1 MFSSLAWSRATFV
14 FLLFSL
20 SSSGHA
26 REDSVFT
33 SSVTYCNPP
42 DTLLISRFEVAYFS
56 HNQSVSF
63 NVSAASVQPDV
74 NVTANLFLN
83 VYGMKPVNL
92 TLDFCNILGGALCPL
107 PQYNFTGADSITLPK
122 SLDVAS
128 RIPAI
133 AFKIPDLEG
142 YAQLSLTDATTGK
155 TRACVQA
162 TLANGWSTHQKAVEW
177 ATGGVAIAALLLSLG
192 VSALVVDAIPT
203 FRFLDLMSL
212 YQTIGTSALL
222 SLNYPSI
229 YRAFTLNFAWTLGLF
244 PTSESSPIQNSINR
258 MRHLTGGRLADS
270 SSGSAVQFV
279 NRRLSPYN
287 GVAAAS
293 TSLPLSDLFRREVVT
308 SYARRFSEFA
318 GVPTVASHLA
328 KRETIKG
335 EVQTVTSDSSNVL
348 QAGLPIYVNS
358 VNVSTSNAFMTAFF
372 CALMLFAVGLA
383 VLALGYGVSV
393 LLNRRRAQ
401 TQVQTEKSSEEPPF
415 DYLSFARSW
424 ILRLVLI
431 SCMPLLIF
439 IFYQW
444 TLKDSWLSIF
454 LSVLTLVALLA
465 AIGWPTF
472 TTLRLAKRRGGASE
486 LYAPDE
492 KHLLVNAPL
501 YAQYRVQR
509 YYFFLVTLVAMV
521 LRAIFIAFAK
531 NSAAAQIALIVTLEG
546 LVVISYIVLKPYPT
560 RGGDVYGTYLAI
572 VRLVCSGLM
581 IAFLPSLN
589 VSPIPRVVI
598 GAVIAVIFAVT
609 VLVVIFNFFLNF
621 FLLARSGF
629 RRAQNVSEDSDSS
642 SSSDRSNS
650 RSDGSLLEKGVA
662 SPQTSDSGI
671 DIAQTPVI
679 RPLNPT
685 PDHSTP
691 LDGSVLQ
698 PFPISPTGT
707 TVSTMEPPSLYSRD
721 SGTLTIGSV
730 LPRRWSFQLSHNNS
744 PAESSVHGF
753 GGSPRDG
760 ESMFYSGS
768 SPGNTPEGGDSYLS
782 SRRTSESNSPSAW
795 KPGSRPG
802 SSSSSGGHLTRS
814 SSNKVIQAYQQ
825 NHDRIP
831 EDSSS

>member
-1 MFSSLAWSRATFV
+1 MFSSLAWSRASFI

-20 SSSGHA
+20 SSFTHA

-42 DTLLISRFEVAYFS
+42 DTLLISRFEVAYFA

-107 PQYNFTGADSITLPK
+107 PMYNFTGADSITLPK

-142 YAQLSLTDATTGK
+142 FAQLSLTDVKTGK
-155 TRACVQA
+155 VRACVQA

-177 ATGGVAIAALLLSLG
+177 ATGGIAIAALLLSLG
-192 VSALVVDAIPT
+192 VSALVADAIPP

-287 GVAAAS
+287 NAAAAPP
-293 TSLPLSDLFRREVVT
+293 SLPLTDLFKREVT
-308 SYARRFSEFA
+308 NYAKRFSELA
-318 GVPTVASHLA
+318 AAPPYLPDAVSHLA

-372 CALMLFAVGLA
+372 CALMLFAVGMA
-383 VLALGYGVSV
+383 VLAIGYGVFV

-401 TQVQTEKSSEEPPF
+401 TQTEKNSVEPPF

-431 SCMPLLIF
+431 SSMPLFIF

-444 TLKDSWLSIF
+444 TLKDSWLSIL
-454 LSVLTLVALLA
+454 LSVFTLVALLA

-472 TTLRLAKRRGGASE
+472 TTLRSAKRRGGASE

-509 YYFFLVTLVAMV
+509 YYFFIVTLVAMI

-531 NSAAAQIALIVTLEG
+531 SSAAAQIALVVALEG

-560 RGGDVYGTYLAI
+560 RGGDVFGTYLAI

-581 IAFLPSLN
+581 IAFLPSLS

-598 GAVIAVIFAVT
+598 GAVIAVIFAVA
-609 VLVVIFNFFLNF
+609 VVVTIINLFLNF
-621 FLLARSGF
+621 FLLARNGF
-629 RRAQNVSEDSDSS
+629 RPRQQEVSDNDSS
-642 SSSDRSNS
+642 SSSDRSGS
-650 RSDGSLLEKGVA
+650 RSDGSLLEKGVLA
-662 SPQTSDSGI
+662 K
-671 DIAQTPVI
+671 
-679 RPLNPT
+679 
-685 PDHSTP
+685 
-691 LDGSVLQ
+691 
-698 PFPISPTGT
+698 
-707 TVSTMEPPSLYSRD
+707 
-721 SGTLTIGSV
+721 
-730 LPRRWSFQLSHNNS
+730 
-744 PAESSVHGF
+744 GF
-753 GGSPRDG
+753 GYADDWIGLAKAMVVPAVA
-760 ESMFYSGS
+760 
-768 SPGNTPEGGDSYLS
+768 PELACG
-782 SRRTSESNSPSAW
+782 
-795 KPGSRPG
+795 
-802 SSSSSGGHLTRS
+802 
-814 SSNKVIQAYQQ
+814 I
-825 NHDRIP
+825 
-831 EDSSS
+831 